1 MVFKSKYKGGKEMKK
16 IISMLLA
23 AGMIMSLVAC
33 GNQGTATVES
43 VVEEVESTVEE
54 AAAPAEEAAE
64 EPAAEEAAE
73 EPAAEEAAAEEET
86 AEGGDFHIGIVT
98 GSVSQ
103 SEDDRRGAEA
113 FQAQYGEDRVTLAIY
128 PDNFTEELETTIQT
142 IVNLSD
148 DPDMKA
154 IIVNQAIPGT
164 TEAFRQIKEKR
175 PDIICIAGES
185 HEDLPEIGS
194 AADLVVNNDFVARG
208 YLMIRTAHELGCD
221 TFVHISFPR
230 HLSYETMSRRVAIMK
245 AACEEF
251 GMSFEME
258 TAPDPTTDVGVPGAQ
273 AYILEHV
280 PEWVEKY
287 GTNSAYFC
295 TNDAHTEPLLKQL
308 LEYGGYFIEADLPSP
323 LMGYPGALGLDL
335 TEEAGDFQKILAKVE
350 EAVVEKGGE
359 GRFGTWAYSYG
370 YTVSAGLAQHAM
382 NVING
387 ESELLDI
394 DDISEAYGVFSP
406 GAEWNGSNYTNADTG
421 VKAENTFLIY
431 QDTYIMGNPGHY
443 MGSTEIEVPEEYFTI
458 K

>member
-1 MVFKSKYKGGKEMKK
+1 MRKK
-16 IISMLLA
+16 ILSVLLSAAVAVSLA
-23 AGMIMSLVAC
+23 ACAGGGSST
-33 GNQGTATVES
+33 TAAVTKAE
-43 VVEEVESTVEE
+43 TK
-54 AAAPAEEAAE
+54 AEETKAE
-64 EPAAEEAAE
+64 ETKAEETKAE
-73 EPAAEEAAAEEET
+73 ETKAEETKAEETTEAAAEAGE
-86 AEGGDFHIGIVT
+86 DFHIGIVT

-113 FQAQYGEDRVTLAIY
+113 FQAKYGEENVTLAIY

-148 DPDMKA
+148 DPQMKA

-164 TEAFRQIKEKR
+164 TEAFRQIKERR

-230 HLSYETMSRRVAIMK
+230 HMSYETMSRRVAIMK
-245 AACEEF
+245 EACKEF
-251 GMSFEME
+251 GMKFEME

-280 PEWVEKY
+280 PEWIEKY

-295 TNDAHTEPLLKQL
+295 TNDAHTEPLLKKL
-308 LEYGGYFIEADLPSP
+308 LECGGYFIEADLPSP

-335 TEEAGDFQKILAKVE
+335 TEEAGDFKKILAKVE
-350 EAVVEKGGE
+350 AAVVEKGGE

-370 YTVSAGLAQHAM
+370 YTVSAGLAEHAR
-382 NVING
+382 NVILG
-387 ESELLDI
+387 KSELDDI
-394 DDISEAYGVFSP
+394 DAISEAYGVFSP
-406 GAEWNGSNYTNADTG
+406 GAEWNGSNYTNVDTG
-421 VKAENTFLIY
+421 VKADNTFLIY

-443 MGSTEIEVPEEYFTI
+443 MGSTKVEVPEKYFTV

>member
-1 MVFKSKYKGGKEMKK
+1 MKK
-16 IISMLLA
+16 IVSLLLCIA
-23 AGMIMSLVAC
+23 MVLVFTAC
-33 GNQGTATVES
+33 ASSNTATVQA
-43 VVEEVESTVEE
+43 VETKPEAE
-54 AAAPAEEAAE
+54 AAAPAETAEAA
-64 EPAAEEAAE
+64 P
-73 EPAAEEAAAEEET
+73 EAAAEAP
-86 AEGGDFHIGIVT
+86 AEDYHIGIVT

-113 FQAQYGEDRVTLAIY
+113 FQAMYGEDMVKLAIY

-148 DPDMKA
+148 DTQMKA
-154 IIVNQAIPGT
+154 IIVNQAVPGT
-164 TEAFRQIKEKR
+164 TEAFRQIKERR
-175 PDIICIAGES
+175 PDILCIAGES

-194 AADLVVNNDFVARG
+194 AADLVCNNDFVARG
-208 YLMIRTAHELGCD
+208 YLIIKTAHELGCD

-230 HLSYETMSRRVAIMK
+230 HMAYETMSRRVAIMK

-251 GMSFEME
+251 GMKFVLE
-258 TAPDPTTDVGVPGAQ
+258 TAPDPTSDVGVAGAQ
-273 AYILEHV
+273 AYILEKV
-280 PEWVEKY
+280 PEWVAKY
-287 GTNSAYFC
+287 GKNAAYFC

-335 TEEAGDFQKILAKVE
+335 TAEAGDFEKILAKVE
-350 EAVVEKGGE
+350 SAINEKGGA

-382 NVING
+382 NVIKG
-387 ESELLDI
+387 ESELCDI
-394 DDISEAYGVFSP
+394 DDIAKAYEVFSP
-406 GAEWNGSNYTNADTG
+406 KAAWNGSNYTNAETG
-421 VKAENTFLIY
+421 VKSDNIFLVY

-443 MGSTEIEVPEEYFTI
+443 MGATEVEVPEKYFTT

>member
-1 MVFKSKYKGGKEMKK
+1 MRLKK
-16 IISMLLA
+16 LTAVSLA
-23 AGMIMSLVAC
+23 AAMVLSM
-33 GNQGTATVES
+33 TAFGASVETIELD
-43 VVEEVESTVEE
+43 EETTE
-54 AAAPAEEAAE
+54 AAADEAEVSEA
-64 EPAAEEAAE
+64 
-73 EPAAEEAAAEEET
+73 T
-86 AEGGDFHIGIVT
+86 GDYHIGIVT

-113 FQAQYGEDRVTLAIY
+113 FQAMYGEDRVTLAIY

-154 IIVNQAIPGT
+154 IIVNQAVPGT
-164 TEAFRQIKEKR
+164 TEAFRQIKERR
-175 PDIICIAGES
+175 PDILCIAGES

-194 AADLVVNNDFVARG
+194 AADLVCNNDFVARG
-208 YLMIRTAHELGCD
+208 YLIIRTAHELGCD

-251 GMSFEME
+251 GMEFVME

-280 PEWVEKY
+280 PEWAEKY
-287 GTNSAYFC
+287 GQNAAYFC

-335 TEEAGDFQKILAKVE
+335 TEEAGDFEKILAKVE
-350 EAVVEKGGE
+350 AAIVEKGGA
-359 GRFGTWAYSYG
+359 GKFGTWAYSYG

-382 NVING
+382 NVIDG
-387 ESELLDI
+387 TSELANI
-394 DDISEAYGVFSP
+394 DDIAAAFQTFSP
-406 GAEWNGSNYTNADTG
+406 KAAWNGSNYTNADTG
-421 VKAENTFLIY
+421 VKMDNVFLVY
-431 QDTYIMGNPGHY
+431 QDTYIMGDPGHY
-443 MGSTEIEVPEEYFTI
+443 MGSTEVEVPEKYFTI

>member
-1 MVFKSKYKGGKEMKK
+1 MKK
-16 IISMLLA
+16 RILSILTAAALTLSM
-23 AGMIMSLVAC
+23 SV
-33 GNQGTATVES
+33 TAFASVGDIDLGDEETES
-43 VVEEVESTVEE
+43 V
-54 AAAPAEEAAE
+54 AEEAGDE
-64 EPAAEEAAE
+64 TEAS
-73 EPAAEEAAAEEET
+73 
-86 AEGGDFHIGIVT
+86 GDYHIGIVT

-113 FQAQYGEDRVTLAIY
+113 FQAMYGEDRVTLAIY

-142 IVNLSD
+142 IVYLAD

-175 PDIICIAGES
+175 PDILCIAGES

-194 AADLVVNNDFVARG
+194 AADLVCNNDFVARG
-208 YLMIRTAHELGCD
+208 SLIIRTAHELGCD

-245 AACEEF
+245 KACEEF
-251 GMSFEME
+251 GMEFVME
-258 TAPDPTTDVGVPGAQ
+258 SAPDPTTDVGDPGAQ

-323 LMGYPGALGLDL
+323 LMGYPGALGIDL
-335 TEEAGDFQKILAKVE
+335 TEEAGDFEKILAKVE
-350 EAVVEKGGE
+350 EAVVEKGGA

-382 NVING
+382 NVIDG
-387 ESELLDI
+387 VSELDNI
-394 DDISEAYGVFSP
+394 DDIAKAYQVFSP
-406 GAEWNGSNYTNADTG
+406 DAEWNSSNYTNADTG
-421 VKAENTFLIY
+421 VKQDNVFLVY
-431 QDTYIMGNPGHY
+431 QDTYIMGDPGYY
-443 MGSTEIEVPEEYFTI
+443 MGSTQIEVPEEYFTT

>member
-1 MVFKSKYKGGKEMKK
+1 MKRFISLLLALVMVF
-16 IISMLLA
+16 A
-23 AGMIMSLVAC
+23 LVAC
-33 GNQGTATVES
+33 GEQKDPANTSGDTTVGSDDTTVATDD
-43 VVEEVESTVEE
+43 TTD
-54 AAAPAEEAAE
+54 AKKP
-64 EPAAEEAAE
+64 
-73 EPAAEEAAAEEET
+73 
-86 AEGGDFHIGIVT
+86 HIGIVT

-113 FQAQYGEDRVTLAIY
+113 FQAMYGEDMVKLAIY

-154 IIVNQAIPGT
+154 IIVNQAVPGT
-164 TEAFRQIKEKR
+164 TEAFRRIKESR
-175 PDIICIAGES
+175 PDILCIAGES

-194 AADLVVNNDFVARG
+194 AADLVCNNDFVARG
-208 YLMIRTAHELGCD
+208 YLIIRTAHELGCD

-230 HLSYETMSRRVAIMK
+230 HMSYETMSRRVAIMQ

-251 GMSFEME
+251 GMKFVLE
-258 TAPDPTTDVGVPGAQ
+258 TAPDPTSDVGVAGAQ
-273 AYILEHV
+273 AYILEKV

-287 GTNSAYFC
+287 GQKAAYFC

-323 LMGYPGALGLDL
+323 TMGYPGALGIDL
-335 TEEAGDFQKILAKVE
+335 TAEAGDYAKILAKVE
-350 EAVVEKGGE
+350 EAICEKGGAD
-359 GRFGTWAYSYG
+359 RFGTWAFSYG
-370 YTVSAGLAQHAM
+370 YTVSAGLAQHAL

-387 ESELLDI
+387 ESELCDI
-394 DDISEAYGVFSP
+394 DDIAKAYEVFSP
-406 GAEWNGSNYTNADTG
+406 GAAWNGSNYTNAETG
-421 VKAENTFLIY
+421 VKAENTFLVY

-443 MGSTEIEVPEEYFTI
+443 MGSTSVEVPEKYFTI

>member
-1 MVFKSKYKGGKEMKK
+1 MKK
-16 IISMLLA
+16 LSKILALVLTMAMLFSMTVSAASIESIELDEETTETAADETEETTDA
-23 AGMIMSLVAC
+23 AG
-33 GNQGTATVES
+33 
-43 VVEEVESTVEE
+43 
-54 AAAPAEEAAE
+54 
-64 EPAAEEAAE
+64 
-73 EPAAEEAAAEEET
+73 
-86 AEGGDFHIGIVT
+86 DYHIGIVT

-113 FQAQYGEDRVTLAIY
+113 FQAMYGEDRVTLAIY

-148 DPDMKA
+148 DPEMKA
-154 IIVNQAIPGT
+154 IIVNQAVPGT
-164 TEAFRQIKEKR
+164 TEAFRQIKERR
-175 PDIICIAGES
+175 PDILCIAGES

-194 AADLVVNNDFVARG
+194 AADLVCNNDFVARG
-208 YLMIRTAHELGCD
+208 YLIIRTAHELGCD

-230 HLSYETMSRRVAIMK
+230 HLSYETMSRRLAIMK

-251 GMSFEME
+251 GMEFVME

-287 GTNSAYFC
+287 GQNSAYFC

-335 TEEAGDFQKILAKVE
+335 TEEAGDFEKILAKVE
-350 EAVVEKGGE
+350 AAVVEKGGA

-370 YTVSAGLAQHAM
+370 YTTSAGLAQHAM
-382 NVING
+382 NVIDG
-387 ESELLDI
+387 VSEIDNI
-394 DDISEAYGVFSP
+394 DDIATAYQKFSP
-406 GAEWNGSNYTNADTG
+406 KAAWNGSNYTNADTS
-421 VKAENTFLIY
+421 VKMDNVFLVY
-431 QDTYIMGNPGHY
+431 QDTYIMDEPGRY
-443 MGSTEIEVPEEYFTI
+443 MGSTDVEVPEKYFTI